1 MMGIVFLDTET
12 TGLPREVAMT
22 GRLPRVVQLAAVL
35 TDPYGRVLD
44 EFCTLIRPDGWR
56 IPQKAI
62 AIHGITTK
70 RCREEGVPAED
81 ALARLTAFAL
91 RSDTLVAHNL
101 EFDLFML
108 DIEYRLA
115 GCAFPFEGHIKR
127 CTMKETAHLVGL
139 RSPRRPDRYKWPK
152 LEEAYHHFVGADLV
166 DAHDALADVRACAA
180 IYFKWQAQ
188 VARSARV
195 RRMMVGFVV
204 ALLVLVG
211 ILALV
216 FVIVLCAASMTD
228 ADKHTDTATTTT
240 PSAVGIPSALLGSHT
255 KTHPG
260 TRNSAQKPATP
271 PKHLAKEPHGY

>member
-1 MMGIVFLDTET
+1 VAVMGIVFVDTET
-12 TGLPREVAMT
+12 TGLPSALAMT

-44 EFCTLIRPDGWR
+44 EFSTLIRPDGWR

-70 RCREEGVPAED
+70 RCREEGVPVQD

-152 LEEAYHHFVGADLV
+152 LGDAYRHFVGADLV
-166 DAHDALADVRACAA
+166 DAHDALADARACAA

-188 VARSARV
+188 LARRYARM
-195 RRMMVGFVV
+195 RRVKISCMM
-204 ALLVLVG
+204 ALLVLIG
-211 ILALV
+211 ILAVV
-216 FVIVLCAASMTD
+216 FVLAFCLASMD
-228 ADKHTDTATTTT
+228 IDDKHTPTATTTT
-240 PSAVGIPSALLGSHT
+240 ASAVGIPSALLGSHT

-260 TRNSAQKPATP
+260 TRNSSKTQATP
-271 PKHLAKEPHGY
+271 PKHIAK